1 MSAYPLNNTNYNWER
16 RPKKCKCDGGGGGG
30 DSEPFDAKK
39 FGDDLMKYVFAGNLP
54 SSTVFPDMYC
64 MVGRNDTFL
73 GPPES
78 DVEFAAIFS
87 GAIQDKEILPL
98 YSSIPDNDK
107 TILCYDGKLVPHTV
121 EGTQTEQEEVDG
133 TTYYLFFPTI
143 G

>member
-1 MSAYPLNNTNYNWER
+1 MNAYPLNNTNYNWER
-16 RPKKCKCDGGGGGG
+16 RPKKCKGGSGGGG

-39 FGDDLMKYVFAGNLP
+39 FGDDLMKYIFTDDLP

-64 MVGRNDTFL
+64 VAGPDTLL

-87 GAIQDKEILPL
+87 GAGQDKQILPL
-98 YSSIPDNDK
+98 YSSIPDSDK
-107 TILCYDGKLVPHTV
+107 TVITGNIMLHAV
-121 EGTQTEQEEVDG
+121 EGTQITQEEVDG
-133 TTYYLFFPTI
+133 VTYHVFFVTM

>member
-1 MSAYPLNNTNYNWER
+1 MSYPLNNTNYNWER
-16 RPKKCKCDGGGGGG
+16 RPKKCKGGSGGGG

-39 FGDDLMKYVFAGNLP
+39 FGDDLMKYIYNDLP

-64 MVGRNDTFL
+64 VVEMPDTFL

-78 DVEFAAIFS
+78 DVEFAAILS
-87 GAIQDKEILPL
+87 GAIQDTQIVPL

-107 TILCYDGKLVPHTV
+107 TIIAYAAGIIEPKAA
-121 EGTQTEQEEVDG
+121 GTYQTSQVEVDG
-133 TTYYLFFPTI
+133 TTYYVFFSQL